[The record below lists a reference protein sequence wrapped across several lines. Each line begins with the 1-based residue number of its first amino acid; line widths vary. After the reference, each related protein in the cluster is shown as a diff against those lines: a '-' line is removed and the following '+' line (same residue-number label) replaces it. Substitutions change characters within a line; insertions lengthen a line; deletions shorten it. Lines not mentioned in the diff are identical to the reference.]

1 MGAHNRKLKV
11 LTLDIGGTEFQIQC
25 RKAEVQ
31 NNTDDGETFF
41 TYGGDDGTF
50 VEAADDSYALDLE
63 FYADWRSNGISDYL
77 WLQDGNTV
85 SFTVQHNPDVPAE
98 TVSWSGELLI
108 KAPNALGDVR
118 TTEITA
124 TTLQIV
130 GKPEYTGP

>member
-1 MGAHNRKLKV
+1 VTAHNRKLKILV
-11 LTLDIGGTEFQIQC
+11 LDIGGTEFQIQC

-31 NNTDDGETFF
+31 NNTDDGEFF
-41 TYGGDDGTF
+41 PTYDPDDGGF

-85 SFTVQHNPDVPAE
+85 TFSVTHNSDIPAE
-98 TVSWSGELLI
+98 TVSWTGEVLI

-118 TTEITA
+118 TTEVTA

-130 GKPEYTGP
+130 GKPDYNRP

>member
-1 MGAHNRKLKV
+1 MGAHNRKLKELV
-11 LTLDIGGTEFQIQC
+11 LDIGGTEFQIQC

-50 VEAADDSYALDLE
+50 VEPADDSYALDLE
-63 FYADWRSNGISDYL
+63 FYADYRSNGISDYL

-85 SFTVQHNPDVPAE
+85 TFQVTHNPDVPAE
-98 TVSWSGELLI
+98 TVSWSGSLLI

-130 GKPEYTGP
+130 GKPDYTRP

>member
-1 MGAHNRKLKV
+1 MGAHNRKLQE
-11 LTLDIGGTEFQIQC
+11 LTLDIGGTEFQLQC

-41 TYGGDDGTF
+41 TFGGDSGTF

-77 WLQDGNTV
+77 WLNDGNTV
-85 SFTVQHNPDVPAE
+85 TFLVQHNPDVPAE

-118 TTEITA
+118 TTEVTA

-130 GKPEYTGP
+130 GKPDYSRP